1 MDPSTN
7 NSMQAELT
15 KAIDNLHGLF
25 DEIGLSNSARDA
37 REASV
42 YSALNTVLQKQLGLV
57 AEEKDHLK
65 EECCKLIASIRQ
77 MEQSLDRKSGNSDTN
92 DQPTTPLLKCLRGLK
107 EKHENVKKRHTERY
121 ETIRELSQALEKYA
135 SRLEPTTLQVTLPPA
150 TDDPNIIASLDLS
163 HSYYEKLKEE
173 FTRVYQEFSQRSK
186 TVESISGEIINLYN
200 ELGIPKSQIDRNI
213 VEFGTSQPER
223 LGLLD
228 SDLDYLKG
236 KKDVLLGEKEKRNAQ
251 IEDLKIEIGELWERL
266 GVESQEQKAFLAQH
280 RAYDL
285 KTIRELEKELDRLV
299 ELKQE
304 NLHMWVND
312 ARKTLSDLWE
322 KLYFSEEEISYFLPA
337 TSDDMSDALLSAHE
351 LEIQRLQDLF
361 SERSPIITLIDKHRS
376 LIEDREIIAATANDA
391 SRLISRGN
399 GGNRDPSRL
408 LREERMRKRIAKDLP
423 RVEQELKKELEQW
436 EEEYGEPFTVK
447 GEKYLETLISS
458 SAVYQSR
465 SGART
470 PGLTPAR
477 PRSNT
482 AGTTPRPLSRVANF
496 GKVPMTPVSRPK
508 TPSALPLRSKT
519 PTAERVNPTHSY
531 SASMSATVG
540 RSGGRGLVA
549 TSSKENIIHRSGART
564 PGPGNRTGL
573 ANSTSTSSLNG
584 INRSPS
590 KSSMKDNRLPEGSH
604 NIKEGTQTVGRF
616 STIKRKTAPLSN
628 IIIPPKMQS
637 LSSQPSATLQRGRAG
652 SEISIRSVSP
662 EEGDPRQG
670 VRQKQLYVRPS
681 NQNNGYNSHSRDMSG
696 SSIDSMA
703 RKLSLTS
710 STTLTSGSGS
720 ENWET
725 FGVDSEFGDLDE
737 ERVDLTEGY
746 YKNKVDGY
754 GGYKEEASSGK
765 SGEVVIVR
773 GAEEWEEGCL

>member
-25 DEIGLSNSARDA
+25 DEIGLSNPARDA

-42 YSALNTVLQKQLGLV
+42 YSALNMVLQKQLGLV
-57 AEEKDHLK
+57 AEEKEHLE
-65 EECCKLIASIRQ
+65 EECRKLIVSIRQ
-77 MEQSLDRKSGNSDTN
+77 MEQSLDDRKSSPSECN
-92 DQPTTPLLKCLRGLK
+92 DQPTTPLHQCLRGLK
-107 EKHENVKKRHTERY
+107 ERHENVKKRHAGRY
-121 ETIRELSQALEKYA
+121 ETIRKLSQALEQYA
-135 SRLEPTTLQVTLPPA
+135 SRLEPATLQVTLPP
-150 TDDPNIIASLDLS
+150 TTNDPAAIASLDLS

-173 FTRVYQEFSQRSK
+173 FTRVYQEFSQRAK
-186 TVESISGEIINLYN
+186 TVQSISREIINLYN

-223 LGLLD
+223 LGLLND
-228 SDLDYLKG
+228 DLDHLRG
-236 KKDVLLGEKEKRNAQ
+236 KKDVLLAEKEKRGAQ
-251 IEDLKIEIGELWERL
+251 IEDLKIEIGELWEKL
-266 GVESQEQKAFLAQH
+266 GVDPQEQKSFLAQ
-280 RAYDL
+280 RRGYDL

-304 NLHMWVND
+304 NLHNWVND

-322 KLYFSEEEISYFLPA
+322 KLYFSEEEISYFLPT
-337 TSDDMSDALLSAHE
+337 TSDDMSDALLAAHE
-351 LEIQRLQDLF
+351 LEIQRLQDLY
-361 SERSPIITLIDKHRS
+361 SERLPIITLIDKHRS
-376 LIEDREIIAATANDA
+376 LIEDREILATTANDA

-399 GGNRDPSRL
+399 GGTRDPSRL
-408 LREERMRKRIAKDLP
+408 LREEKMRKRTAKDLP
-423 RVEQELKKELEQW
+423 RVESELKKELEKW
-436 EEEYGEPFTVK
+436 EDEYGEPFTVK
-447 GEKYLETLISS
+447 GESYLETLMSS
-458 SAVYQSR
+458 SVAHPPR

-470 PGLTPAR
+470 PGPTSAR

-482 AGTTPRPLSRVANF
+482 AGATPRPLSRVANSV
-496 GKVPMTPVSRPK
+496 KTATTPIARPK

-519 PTAERVNPTHSY
+519 PTADRTNLSHGY

-540 RSGGRGLVA
+540 RPGGRALA
-549 TSSKENIIHRSGART
+549 TASSKESIVHRSGAKT
-564 PGPGNRTGL
+564 PGPGNRIGL
-573 ANSTSTSSLNG
+573 TNSNSASNLNG
-584 INRSPS
+584 ISRSSS
-590 KSSMKDNRLPEGSH
+590 KSSTRDNRLPEGSH

-628 IIIPPKMQS
+628 ITTPKMQS
-637 LSSQPSATLQRGRAG
+637 LFSQPSKTLQRARAG

-662 EEGDPRQG
+662 EEGDSRQG
-670 VRQKQLYVRPS
+670 VRQKQLHIQPS
-681 NQNNGYNSHSRDMSG
+681 NQNNGYSSHSRDMSG

-725 FGVDSEFGDLDE
+725 FGADSEFGDPDE
-737 ERVDLTEGY
+737 ERVDPVERY
-746 YKNKVDGY
+746 YKNKGEGY
-754 GGYKEEASSGK
+754 SEEARNGK
-765 SGEVVIVR
+765 GGGIVSVR
-773 GAEEWEEGCL
+773 SAEEWDDGCF